1 MRGGGRRRITRRNPP
16 DAERVAESRHPL
28 PWRNVP
34 SDGVN
39 HVADA
44 NGQPVYDGPDAAEMF
59 RLYSTEAEAE
69 AERAGQ
75 RASGETL
82 R

>member
-1 MRGGGRRRITRRNPP
+1 MRGGSKRRITRKNAPGTGQTP
-16 DAERVAESRHPL
+16 ESGNPL
-28 PWRNVP
+28 PWRNQP

-59 RLYSTEAEAE
+59 RLYSVEAQ
-69 AERAGQ
+69 AERAGATG
-75 RASGETL
+75 REAG
-82 R
+82 RG

>member
-1 MRGGGRRRITRRNPP
+1 MSSGGKRRITRKKASGTEQAPEAGN
-16 DAERVAESRHPL
+16 PL
-28 PWRNVP
+28 PWRNQP

-59 RLYSTEAEAE
+59 RLFSVEVQ
-69 AERAGQ
+69 AERAGATG
-75 RASGETL
+75 REESRE
-82 R
+82 

>member
-1 MRGGGRRRITRRNPP
+1 MAGGGKRRITRRKAAGTGQVP
-16 DAERVAESRHPL
+16 ESGNPL
-28 PWRNVP
+28 PWRNQP

-59 RLYSTEAEAE
+59 RLYGVEAQ

-75 RASGETL
+75 
-82 R
+82 

>member
-1 MRGGGRRRITRRNPP
+1 VRSGGKRRITRKKAPGTVQIP
-16 DAERVAESRHPL
+16 VAGNPL
-28 PWRNVP
+28 PWRNQP

-59 RLYSTEAEAE
+59 RLYSVEAQAQ
-69 AERAGQ
+69 RAGATG
-75 RASGETL
+75 REAGRE
-82 R
+82 

>member
-1 MRGGGRRRITRRNPP
+1 MRAGGKRRITRRKSP
-16 DAERVAESRHPL
+16 DVGRIPEPRNPL
-28 PWRNVP
+28 PWRNQP

-59 RLYSTEAEAE
+59 RLYSVEAR
-69 AERAGQ
+69 AERAG
-75 RASGETL
+75 R
-82 R
+82 

>member
-1 MRGGGRRRITRRNPP
+1 MGGGKKRRITRGKMP
-16 DAERVAESRHPL
+16 VAGQVAASTSPL
-28 PWRNVP
+28 PWRNDP

-44 NGQPVYDGPDAAEMF
+44 NGRPVYDGPDAAEMF
-59 RLYSTEAEAE
+59 RLYRAEAQ
-69 AERAGQ
+69 AERAGLPAA
-75 RASGETL
+75 RHD

>member
-1 MRGGGRRRITRRNPP
+1 MSSGRRRITRRKTAGSGQVPAPGN
-16 DAERVAESRHPL
+16 PL
-28 PWRNVP
+28 PWRNQP

-59 RLYSTEAEAE
+59 RLYGVEAQ

-75 RASGETL
+75 
-82 R
+82 

>member
-1 MRGGGRRRITRRNPP
+1 MASGGKRRITRRKAPVTEQVLEPGN
-16 DAERVAESRHPL
+16 PL
-28 PWRNVP
+28 PWRNQP

-59 RLYSTEAEAE
+59 RLYGVEAQ
-69 AERAGQ
+69 AERPG
-75 RASGETL
+75 R
-82 R
+82 

>member
-1 MRGGGRRRITRRNPP
+1 MRDGGKRRVIRRKSHDVGRVP
-16 DAERVAESRHPL
+16 ESRNPL
-28 PWRNVP
+28 PWRNEP

-44 NGQPVYDGPDAAEMF
+44 NGRPVYDGPDAAEMF
-59 RLYSTEAEAE
+59 RLYSAEAQ

-75 RASGETL
+75 PAGRH
-82 R
+82 

>member
-1 MRGGGRRRITRRNPP
+1 MRSGKKRRITRKEAPRTGQTPASGN
-16 DAERVAESRHPL
+16 PL
-28 PWRNVP
+28 PWRNQP

-59 RLYSTEAEAE
+59 RLYSVEAQ
-69 AERAGQ
+69 AERAGATGRETS
-75 RASGETL
+75 RA
-82 R
+82 

>member
-1 MRGGGRRRITRRNPP
+1 MRSGGRRRITRKKAPGIEQTP
-16 DAERVAESRHPL
+16 ESGNPL
-28 PWRNVP
+28 PWRNQP

-59 RLYSTEAEAE
+59 RLYSVEAR
-69 AERAGQ
+69 AERAGAT
-75 RASGETL
+75 RREASRE
-82 R
+82 

>member
-1 MRGGGRRRITRRNPP
+1 MRSGGKRRITRRKAPGAGQLP
-16 DAERVAESRHPL
+16 DSGSPL
-28 PWRNVP
+28 PWRNEP

-59 RLYSTEAEAE
+59 RLYSVEAQ
-69 AERAGQ
+69 AER
-75 RASGETL
+75 SGE
-82 R
+82 